1 LEENIQWKGSG
12 AMISK
17 DKTYRTKNGKE
28 VRIYATDGQG
38 EQPIHGAVLEPN
50 GWEPISWDAN
60 GFYFSSR
67 NTSSFDLIEVKPK
80 FRVERWVNIYSDP
93 PKISYLYKSKPEALR
108 FAGGGRIAT
117 KRIIIEGTEGEDDAE

>member
-1 LEENIQWKGSG
+1 MEENHVRKGSG
-12 AMISK
+12 KMISK
-17 DKTYRTKNGKE
+17 DKTYRTRENCE
-28 VRIYATDGQG
+28 VRIYATDGA
-38 EQPIHGAVLEPN
+38 PPNSVHGA
-50 GWEPISWDAN
+50 ISTTSGLMSYTWMADGSAN
-60 GFYFSSR
+60 SSGNSR
-67 NTSSFDLIEVKPK
+67 FDLIEVKPK